1 MLKSKA
7 IIIQRNKQSGF
18 TLIEIIAVFAL
29 LAILASISVPKFINL
44 GSTASQR
51 ALQAALSELN
61 AQESMVWSRVK
72 LSETGWVDDETLFLE
87 IDTDLGTGYIWTPP
101 AEVDGGNLHF
111 KDQMLKLK
119 RSPSTSVSVGKW
131 EQI

>member
-7 IIIQRNKQSGF
+7 IIIQCNKQSGF

-29 LAILASISVPKFINL
+29 LAVLASISVPKFINL

-87 IDTDLGTGYIWTPP
+87 IDTELGTGYKWTPRV
-101 AEVDGGNLHF
+101 EIDGGNLHF